1 MSTTETT
8 APAAP
13 ATQQRPRA
21 ERIALNNM
29 IFESVLHIQSHQ
41 ALEQFRLQFSS
52 LSNQVRQL
60 QSIEQRIQAALT
72 TAEKDALAKVR
83 ESEIRDLQGKDSLF
97 AKVYGFSAAALAQ
110 RPNFILNT
118 VVRLLTPVTDE
129 ELTKA
134 RENKEF
140 KESEVVVRDSAKLIH
155 VSTLNGPAVQ
165 AFERDFKIIQANREA
180 AIQLRAQ
187 AERLPAGEEK
197 TKADEAFAAAEKKL
211 NDDNAAMAKAY
222 GFSLTRNYVAEPQS
236 GVFFVAL
243 TQEEVQRAAA
253 QQQAEAAGAPK
264 AEARKDK
271 PAKAN

>member
-8 APAAP
+8 AAET
-13 ATQQRPRA
+13 ATQQRPKA

-29 IFESVLHIQSHQ
+29 IFESVLHMQSPQ
-41 ALEQFRLQFSS
+41 ALEQFRLQFTS
-52 LSNQVRQL
+52 LGNQVRQL
-60 QSIEQRIQAALT
+60 QGIEQRIQVALT

-97 AKVYGFSAAALAQ
+97 LKVYGFSAAALAQ
-110 RPNFILNT
+110 RPNFVLNT

-134 RENKEF
+134 RENKDF
-140 KESEVVVRDSAKLIH
+140 KESDVVVRDSSKLIH
-155 VSTLNGPAVQ
+155 VSTLRGPAVQ

-180 AIQLRAQ
+180 AVQLRAQ
-187 AERLPAGEEK
+187 AERLPEGEEK
-197 TKADEAFAAAEKKL
+197 TKANEAFAAAEKKL
-211 NDDNAAMAKAY
+211 NDDNATMAGTY
-222 GFSLTRNYVAEPQS
+222 GFSLTRNYVAEPQA

-253 QQQAEAAGAPK
+253 QQQAEAGQAPK
-264 AEARKDK
+264 AEAKK
-271 PAKAN
+271 EKAAKAN